1 MILWRHL
8 DDQKERWVY
17 HPTQADAANE
27 LRRMSVVN
35 CANQTSRRFYAY
47 HRKLEKCEVWQ
58 PASKQAMAEV
68 MNLVEQGKDI
78 QWLMS

>member
-8 DDQKERWVY
+8 DDQKNKWVY
-17 HPTQADAANE
+17 HPTRADAANE
-27 LRRMSVVN
+27 LQRLSRVN
-35 CANQTSRRFYAY
+35 CANYTSRRFYAH

-58 PASKQAMAEV
+58 PGSKQAMAEL
-68 MNLVEQGKDI
+68 MNTVAAGKDI